1 MDFALARRNMVE
13 SQLRTNK
20 VTGTKL
26 LQALHRIPRE
36 RFVPNAKR
44 HLAYFDESIEVAKN
58 RWLMPPMPLARLIQE
73 SYPQDTDNV
82 MVIGAGMG
90 YSSALYGALARSVF
104 AVENDPDLVEEMG
117 GALTDLALDN
127 VVAVEASL
135 ADGYPKEG
143 PYDIILMT
151 GMIEYAP
158 QALLDQL
165 NEGGRLMAVVGA
177 PGDIGRA
184 TLFGKKNGMTS
195 TRVLFD
201 ATIKPLP
208 GFARTPAF
216 VF

>member
-1 MDFALARRNMVE
+1 M
-13 SQLRTNK
+13 
-20 VTGTKL
+20 
-26 LQALHRIPRE
+26 
-36 RFVPNAKR
+36 
-44 HLAYFDESIEVAKN
+44 
-58 RWLMPPMPLARLIQE
+58 
-73 SYPQDTDNV
+73 
-82 MVIGAGMG
+82 
-90 YSSALYGALARSVF
+90 
-104 AVENDPDLVEEMG
+104 ENDPDLVEEMG

-158 QALLDQL
+158 QTLLDQL

>member
-26 LQALHRIPRE
+26 IQALHRIPRE
-36 RFVPNAKR
+36 RFVPIAKR
-44 HLAYFDESIEVAKN
+44 HRSYFDESIEVAKN

-90 YSSALYGALARSVF
+90 YSSALYGALTRSVF

-158 QALLDQL
+158 QTLLDQL

>member
-44 HLAYFDESIEVAKN
+44 HRSYFDESIEVAKN

-90 YSSALYGALARSVF
+90 YSSALYGALTRSVF

-158 QALLDQL
+158 QTLLDQL